1 MVAIKAFYPARRPA
15 AGVLGVRG
23 EAPADGNAQRKE
35 RSFPDDAANDSTRR
49 RLWSSAGMR
58 K

>member
-1 MVAIKAFYPARRPA
+1 
-15 AGVLGVRG
+15 VRG